1 MSQRDD
7 NIREEIEP
15 WLSELIR
22 LYGCTNPAGGTATEE
37 GKLENARR
45 AIDLWWY
52 LNAKLMLWAQS
63 HVMGKAF
70 LESAPD
76 QARRIARAFSTTTIT
91 PDSHLL
97 EYVGLQFAWNP
108 VDDDDPVLASMEK
121 LLEGADYISPEALR
135 NGIDELLMSKS
146 ADSSFWRF
154 ELQAALRHLSLGYV
168 EDLVK
173 PAPTKRQ
180 GNRVDVMRWRMMAL
194 KHVYYLKGKGVKKYR
209 ALNQVGA
216 GIGQSSE
223 TLRTWEKEFLKDED
237 CAYELWFSEVAGQY
251 ETELDGSRS
260 YVILDEFGLEPYYRN
275 TSLSTYARS
284 VLTAIRK
291 YALSDVQE
299 KLRESRLGSG
309 E

>member
-1 MSQRDD
+1 MFKRIDHIEIVTDQPEQTASFYTDVLGFTLER
-7 NIREEIEP
+7 RERVDLP
-15 WLSELIR
+15 GGAAVNLTYVDL
-22 LYGCTNPAGGTATEE
+22 GGTVAELVSFE
-37 GKLENARR
+37 G
-45 AIDLWWY
+45 
-52 LNAKLMLWAQS
+52 
-63 HVMGKAF
+63 V
-70 LESAPD
+70 
-76 QARRIARAFSTTTIT
+76 
-91 PDSHLL
+91 
-97 EYVGLQFAWNP
+97 P
-108 VDDDDPVLASMEK
+108 VDPAPP
-121 LLEGADYISPEALR
+121 LE
-135 NGIDELLMSKS
+135 
-146 ADSSFWRF
+146 
-154 ELQAALRHLSLGYV
+154 HLGYRMIALEV
-168 EDLVK
+168 EDMQK
-173 PAPTKRQ
+173 TA
-180 GNRVDVMRWRMMAL
+180 D
-194 KHVYYLKGKGVKKYR
+194 YLKGKGVKKYR

-251 ETELDGSRS
+251 ETELDGSQS